1 MLKLLNTKRNKHDFG
16 YLLHLSVVV
25 NLKSKAKFLKS
36 TTVIKSY

>member
-25 NLKSKAKFLKS
+25 NLKKVRPNF
-36 TTVIKSY
+36 